1 MDSKAA
7 DSGNKRILRQIVLDK
22 STKGMTKN
30 AGFDAVEVDQVLTI
44 LIKAEVR
51 EEKGEEMLCLSIED
65 DGGGYPQEVLEN
77 FLYETGERHEKPQN
91 GERIGLISIKRM
103 LELMYERDDL
113 FEIGNTVPH
122 GCCNYFWIPKQPIQE
137 IKES

>member
-1 MDSKAA
+1 MLIYTVIENEYKY
-7 DSGNKRILRQIVLDK
+7 
-22 STKGMTKN
+22 
-30 AGFDAVEVDQVLTI
+30 AVEVDQVLTI